1 MRLYAREYESYRAKR
16 EKKRSGVV
24 ETPSSSLP
32 HQSRSFLGDSVSGR
46 LRLSNEEQL
55 ADVRCVEFGGA
66 HVSRDMKRHNRE
78 IDDSEIRSSV
88 NNQVLVHDTIIAD
101 GSDFG
106 STDGMI
112 SRRGEDDSATRRQ

>member
-1 MRLYAREYESYRAKR
+1 MKLYAREDEGYRAER

-46 LRLSNEEQL
+46 LRLSNEEQSDE
-55 ADVRCVEFGGA
+55 ACWIEVNGA
-66 HVSRDMKRHNRE
+66 HVSGDMKRHNRE

-88 NNQVLVHDTIIAD
+88 NNQVLVDDTTIAD
-101 GSDFG
+101 GSDLG
-106 STDGMI
+106 STDGVI